1 MIGILPLLF
10 EKKVV
15 YFVSY
20 NQSSEK
26 LEERIILG
34 IDPGTKIMGYGIVK
48 AQGNKP
54 VLIAM
59 GECNFSKINDHY
71 LRLEKIFQDT
81 LELIDKFHPDELA
94 IEAPFYG
101 KNIQSMLKLG
111 RAQGVAISA
120 ALNRKIP
127 IFEYAPRKI
136 KLSITGQGAASKEQV
151 AKFLKDTLHFSDI
164 PKNLD
169 ATDGLAAAMCHFYQR
184 NQSEEKKGY
193 SSWNDFLKKNPG
205 RTRNL

>member
-1 MIGILPLLF
+1 MIS
-10 EKKVV
+10 KN
-15 YFVSY
+15 SD
-20 NQSSEK
+20 

-48 AQGNKP
+48 AQGNSPK
-54 VLIAM
+54 LIAM
-59 GECNFSKINDHY
+59 GECNYSKINDHY
-71 LRLEKIFQDT
+71 LRLEKIFKDT
-81 LELIDKFHPDELA
+81 IELIDKFHPDELA

-101 KNIQSMLKLG
+101 KNVQSMLKLG

-120 ALNRKIP
+120 ALNRQIP

-151 AKFLKDTLHFSDI
+151 ARFLKSILLFEEI

-184 NQSEEKKGY
+184 NNPDINAGY
-193 SSWNDFLKKNPG
+193 SSWNDYIKKNPQK
-205 RTRNL
+205 TR